1 MKILLISPFFY
12 PDEIGIALYNRLM
25 VDYLLKK
32 NHKVSV
38 ITSVPYYPEW
48 NIKAPYDKSTIFSKE
63 NYLGATVFRVKQ
75 YVPKT
80 PTAFKRVLQ
89 LMHFTILSFRY
100 IFSVPKNSK
109 IIVVTPFTS
118 SIVTALLV
126 RFFRGGKIWCHVQDF
141 EFDAAVE
148 TLQLKLFKKSLF
160 KTESMLFDSCDSVSV
175 VCPSPVEWKIV
186 VRAQVKSAGL
196 PDAQGGDVATA
207 QAVFLNRPLRRGDRI
222 QSGDVE
228 LRRIDPLSSGSV
240 FADPEDVIGRV
251 LTQSITTHVPLMPR
265 HLLREWAVEADDA
278 LSLVILRGGI
288 EVISTG
294 IALEAGQFGDTIR
307 VLNATSGVELLG
319 KVVGDKKV
327 EIVSKSLR

>member
-1 MKILLISPFFY
+1 MGPLRHPSLTTSISSKMRHLWVIICGFVVLPLVAASEPHVISGEDVRRAIVKRLTEAGEHAAPNVLPEKQFY
-12 PDEIGIALYNRLM
+12 VCDQPLE
-25 VDYLLKK
+25 VQ
-32 NHKVSV
+32 
-38 ITSVPYYPEW
+38 P
-48 NIKAPYDKSTIFSKE
+48 
-63 NYLGATVFRVKQ
+63 
-75 YVPKT
+75 
-80 PTAFKRVLQ
+80 AF
-89 LMHFTILSFRY
+89 
-100 IFSVPKNSK
+100 
-109 IIVVTPFTS
+109 
-118 SIVTALLV
+118 
-126 RFFRGGKIWCHVQDF
+126 GGWR
-141 EFDAAVE
+141 
-148 TLQLKLFKKSLF
+148 
-160 KTESMLFDSCDSVSV
+160 SVSV

-228 LRRIDPLSSGSV
+228 LRPIDPLSSGSV